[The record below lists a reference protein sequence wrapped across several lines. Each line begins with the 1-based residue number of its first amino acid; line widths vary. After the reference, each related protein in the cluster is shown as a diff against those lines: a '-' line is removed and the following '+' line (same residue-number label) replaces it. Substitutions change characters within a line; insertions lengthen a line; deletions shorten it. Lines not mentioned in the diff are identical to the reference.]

1 MVAACDA
8 ATSGDVDFF
17 ASALDLGFIRLIS
30 LEGERGT
37 YMVKDF
43 HES

>member
-1 MVAACDA
+1 MTITLILCGMVAACDA

-30 LEGERGT
+30 QGR
-37 YMVKDF
+37 
-43 HES
+43 